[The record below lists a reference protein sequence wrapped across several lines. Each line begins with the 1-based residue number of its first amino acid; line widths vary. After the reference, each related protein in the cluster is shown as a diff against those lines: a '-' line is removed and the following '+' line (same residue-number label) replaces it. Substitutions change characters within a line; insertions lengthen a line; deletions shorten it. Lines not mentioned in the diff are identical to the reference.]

1 MKNKIAISLMLSIF
15 AIPALAGKVHIKN
28 GNNKDL
34 IVYIQAE
41 GSVSE
46 DLHWMEFTMPANGMR
61 DITITDKDMGGKAT
75 FYIQGKTNPLTP
87 RGTCSNLSTTKDYV
101 ITFKNLNIGTECHCE
116 MAKK

>member
-1 MKNKIAISLMLSIF
+1 MLVYTTFNETGVLRGAGYENKIAISLMLSIF
-15 AIPALAGKVHIKN
+15 AIPALAGNVHIKN

-75 FYIQGKTNPLTP
+75 FISKENKP
-87 RGTCSNLSTTKDYV
+87 SNAER
-101 ITFKNLNIGTECHCE
+101 NLL
-116 MAKK
+116 